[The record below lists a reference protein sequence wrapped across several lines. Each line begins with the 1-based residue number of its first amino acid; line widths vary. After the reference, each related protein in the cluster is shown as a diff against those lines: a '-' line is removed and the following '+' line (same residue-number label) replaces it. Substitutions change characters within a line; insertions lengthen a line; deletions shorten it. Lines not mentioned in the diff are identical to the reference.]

1 MEGIIKSLIEDAGI
15 TEGEG
20 ERGGPSLTPSPT
32 FLLSDFFITK
42 KNRKKTKT
50 NIFFLIIND
59 QINEGGGG
67 DGGSE

>member
-1 MEGIIKSLIEDAGI
+1 MEGIIKNLIEDAGI
-15 TEGEG
+15 TEGGG

-50 NIFFLIIND
+50 NIFFFW
-59 QINEGGGG
+59 
-67 DGGSE
+67 S

>member
-1 MEGIIKSLIEDAGI
+1 MEGIIKNLIEDAGI
-15 TEGEG
+15 TEGGG

-50 NIFFLIIND
+50 NIFFFDHKRPNKRRW
-59 QINEGGGG
+59 GRGWGV
-67 DGGSE
+67 